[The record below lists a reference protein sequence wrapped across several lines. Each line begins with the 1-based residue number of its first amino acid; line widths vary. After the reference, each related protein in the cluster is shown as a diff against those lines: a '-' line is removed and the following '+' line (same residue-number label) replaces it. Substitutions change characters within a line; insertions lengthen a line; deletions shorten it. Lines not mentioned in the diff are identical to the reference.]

1 MANFQQY
8 VYPPTQEQSY
18 DVYPPPQ
25 SYPDVY
31 PPRATKQQA
40 FFAPGTDPEII
51 RAFRAYDED
60 GNGLIDDEE
69 LQKALSTADL
79 SYSIRTVRLLM
90 FKYNSNCT
98 RIGPKEFTTLWHDL
112 QAWRSIFEK
121 FDRDRSG
128 TIDNMELRDALR
140 QLGLAVSQPVLQL
153 LLTKY
158 DRTGEDSGIDY
169 DNFIECGIIVKG
181 LTQKF
186 KEKDKRRSGA
196 ATLTYEDFMLTVLP
210 FIVA

>member
-1 MANFQQY
+1 MAAKQC
-8 VYPPTQEQSY
+8 VYPPTQEEPS

-25 SYPDVY
+25 SSSDVY
-31 PPRATKQQA
+31 PPPTSKIQA
-40 FFAPGTDPEII
+40 LFARGTDPEII
-51 RAFRAYDED
+51 RAFEAYDED
-60 GNGLIDDEE
+60 GNGSIDDEE

-90 FKYNSNCT
+90 FKFNNINCT

-140 QLGLAVSQPVLQL
+140 QLGCAVPQPVLQL

-158 DRTGEDSGIDY
+158 DRTGEDIGIDY
-169 DNFIECGIIVKG
+169 DSFIECGLIVKG

-186 KEKDKRRSGA
+186 KEKDKRRTGT
-196 ATLTYEDFMLTVLP
+196 ATLTYEEFMLTVLP